1 MINQKRFLNKI
12 ASFNYKFMFMN
23 LAIATLIMS
32 PILDL
37 MFTYSINLD
46 TFSTKWT
53 IFICLIAILTNLR
66 NIKINK
72 VKIFFVI
79 FILIFYVSSSF
90 FLKQHGVT
98 TIAII
103 LWCLLPLFIVDFKYD
118 VEKILRYC
126 LYYATLLVFSFN
138 RIMTETQVPTIR
150 FSQVELYVSYS
161 LVIIGTALIFHFVY
175 YRNKATKL
183 VKVLYLLQTFY
194 LISYIGR
201 IARGS
206 LLVIIVSIFAC
217 MIGRYKGEERIKT
230 QMRLFLFIFL
240 AIILFIFVS
249 ENIEK
254 IIYILNNT
262 VQRFGIDVGA
272 INKSLYFFNKGNISN
287 GRNDFFQ
294 IALDYFKQK
303 PIIGNGIGTF
313 TNKNMYGIAFVHNF
327 ILQFLYEGGIILTIP
342 ILILVFKAVVATL
355 NMYNLT
361 KDLYVIIAFLTCN
374 IIVKLCFSS
383 NPWESLMFWLL
394 LGIILNNTS
403 KLRKIRLK

>member
-23 LAIATLIMS
+23 LAISTLIMS

-53 IFICLIAILTNLR
+53 IFICLIEILTNLR

-150 FSQVELYVSYS
+150 FSQVELYVSYA
-161 LVIIGTALIFHFVY
+161 LFIIGIALIFHFVY

-206 LLVIIVSIFAC
+206 LLVIIVSIFVC

-254 IIYILNNT
+254 IIYI
-262 VQRFGIDVGA
+262 
-272 INKSLYFFNKGNISN
+272 K
-287 GRNDFFQ
+287 
-294 IALDYFKQK
+294 
-303 PIIGNGIGTF
+303 
-313 TNKNMYGIAFVHNF
+313 
-327 ILQFLYEGGIILTIP
+327 
-342 ILILVFKAVVATL
+342 
-355 NMYNLT
+355 
-361 KDLYVIIAFLTCN
+361 
-374 IIVKLCFSS
+374 
-383 NPWESLMFWLL
+383 
-394 LGIILNNTS
+394 
-403 KLRKIRLK
+403 